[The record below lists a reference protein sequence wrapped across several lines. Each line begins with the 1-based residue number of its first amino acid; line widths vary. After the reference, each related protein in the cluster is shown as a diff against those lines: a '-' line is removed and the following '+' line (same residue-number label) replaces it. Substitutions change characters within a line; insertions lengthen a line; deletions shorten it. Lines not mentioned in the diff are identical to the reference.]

1 MNNEGEIV
9 KNNGDFNCK
18 TAVYCTIVKKFNSCN
33 YYRGGSRLQI

>member
-9 KNNGDFNCK
+9 RNNGDFNCK

-33 YYRGGSRLQI
+33 YYCGGSRLQI